1 MTQLPFATLQTKS
14 KNHLEAKMNKKQ
26 LTQAITI
33 FVATLIAGII
43 MVVLPYTLDLGQAE
57 MVDSLQST
65 LPLIGAAIISAGLTF
80 FLVEMVRMD
89 REKVN

>member
-1 MTQLPFATLQTKS
+1 MTQLPLATLQSNS
-14 KNHLEAKMNKKQ
+14 KIHPEAKMNKKQ
-26 LTQAITI
+26 LTQTITI
-33 FVATLIAGII
+33 FVATLIAGIL

-80 FLVEMVRMD
+80 FLVEMVRVD
-89 REKVN
+89 RERVN

>member
-1 MTQLPFATLQTKS
+1 MTQLPLATLQAKS

-26 LTQAITI
+26 LTQTITI
-33 FVATLIAGII
+33 FVATLIAGIL

-57 MVDSLQST
+57 MADSLQST

-80 FLVEMVRMD
+80 FLVEMVRVD